1 MDGPARGGK
10 NRRMADAPFTI
21 RYDLALPGGHVQS
34 FEVRLDPKT
43 LQNLAQ
49 APTSPPEWT
58 RLGYQQC
65 GNCPLN
71 EAETPYCPNALHL
84 AELVARF
91 ADVFSYEK
99 VNARVVVEER
109 SYVNEQVPIQAALSG
124 LLGIYMVT
132 SGCPILA
139 RLRPNV
145 RFHLPFAGELE
156 TITRAVSMYLLEQYV
171 RAARG
176 ETPDWSLGALSAV
189 YEAAGQVNVAF
200 AKRLRA
206 AAPRDANV
214 NALIRLDTYARAL
227 PYTIEDK
234 LEELGFLFP
243 AR

>member
-1 MDGPARGGK
+1 
-10 NRRMADAPFTI
+10 MAQPPFTI

-34 FEVRLDPKT
+34 FEVRLDPVT

-49 APTSPPEWT
+49 PPTTPPEWT
-58 RLGYQQC
+58 RLSYQQC
-65 GNCPLN
+65 GNCPLK
-71 EAETPYCPNALHL
+71 EEDSPHCPNALHL

-99 VNARVVVEER
+99 VNARVVVPER
-109 SYVNEQVPIQAALSG
+109 AYVNEEVPIQAALSG
-124 LLGIYMVT
+124 LIGIYMVT
-132 SGCPILA
+132 SGCPVLG
-139 RLRPNV
+139 RLRPMV

-176 ETPDWSLGALSAV
+176 ETPDWSLGGLVSV
-189 YEAAGQVNVAF
+189 YEAAGEVNVAF

-206 AAPRDANV
+206 AAPKDANV
-214 NALIRLDTYARAL
+214 NALIRLDTYARAM
-227 PYTIEDK
+227 PYTIESQ

-243 AR
+243 RR